1 MKSDHFDGR
10 HFFNPTGP
18 QLQPFRAVP
27 RMLLSRRTPW
37 PKRVNQVVV
46 QPPPPDPSGIV
57 LTFVG
62 HATFLMQ
69 TGEGNLLTDP
79 VWAERAGPC
88 GVVGPRRVR
97 APAIGL
103 EDLPPIDVILLSH
116 NHYDHCDLKTL
127 GTLARRFEPIVIAP
141 LGNARLLQSAGLRR
155 VEELDWWQRATT
167 PPMPIRLTPAHHFSA
182 RGPFDRNRALWGG
195 FMITVARRHIY
206 FAGDTA
212 YAPIFGEIRD
222 RLGAPDLSL
231 LPIGAYEPRWFMRSV
246 HMNPAE
252 AVQAHLDL
260 QSTQS
265 IAMHFGTFQLTTEG
279 IDEPVLGLEDARRAR
294 DVAEWNFRALGFG
307 ASMRIGDGECD
318 NSAIRNTRK

>member
-37 PKRVNQVVV
+37 PKLVTQVVA
-46 QPPPPDPSGIV
+46 QPPPADPSGIV

-116 NHYDHCDLKTL
+116 NHYDHCDLKVGEALRADRNRTA
-127 GTLARRFEPIVIAP
+127 GQRTSAPECRPAARRR
-141 LGNARLLQSAGLRR
+141 ARLVAARDRRASQGHGHSAQKGCP
-155 VEELDWWQRATT
+155 AS
-167 PPMPIRLTPAHHFSA
+167 RLTPAPRYPYEASA
-182 RGPFDRNRALWGG
+182 FTVLARSRPAPSDRS
-195 FMITVARRHIY
+195 
-206 FAGDTA
+206 
-212 YAPIFGEIRD
+212 GE
-222 RLGAPDLSL
+222 
-231 LPIGAYEPRWFMRSV
+231 
-246 HMNPAE
+246 
-252 AVQAHLDL
+252 
-260 QSTQS
+260 
-265 IAMHFGTFQLTTEG
+265 
-279 IDEPVLGLEDARRAR
+279 
-294 DVAEWNFRALGFG
+294 
-307 ASMRIGDGECD
+307 
-318 NSAIRNTRK
+318 

>member
-62 HATFLMQ
+62 HATFLIQ

-155 VEELDWWQRATT
+155 VEDGVEQAVHLGLQRAQLAQRLPANDGHGGTSGQEGWITT
-167 PPMPIRLTPAHHFSA
+167 ATQYEISVRRCQVSQSVRLRSEMSA
-182 RGPFDRNRALWGG
+182 APGSTRFHQTAICSCSAGSKW
-195 FMITVARRHIY
+195 RRK
-206 FAGDTA
+206 
-212 YAPIFGEIRD
+212 
-222 RLGAPDLSL
+222 
-231 LPIGAYEPRWFMRSV
+231 RSRT
-246 HMNPAE
+246 H
-252 AVQAHLDL
+252 
-260 QSTQS
+260 
-265 IAMHFGTFQLTTEG
+265 
-279 IDEPVLGLEDARRAR
+279 
-294 DVAEWNFRALGFG
+294 
-307 ASMRIGDGECD
+307 
-318 NSAIRNTRK
+318 